1 MRATTGVVSF
11 VLSVLLLLP
20 LPAVAQQMAEIEGK
34 VVDPDGLG
42 IPGATVTATNDGTGL
57 VRTSVTGPA
66 GSYVINL
73 MPPGTYTILVE
84 MSGFLRVTRTG
95 VKLQAGQQATF
106 DWKMQ
111 LGALEEAVT
120 VLGDAPLVDRSSNTV
135 GGTLSEREMEEV
147 PSNFRN
153 FTALTA
159 LVPGITP
166 SPATSSFEGGSVS
179 ANGSPSNSNV
189 YLIDGTY
196 NNDDRLGSNAPQVRV
211 VLDTITEYQ
220 VLGNQYSVE
229 YGGGVGAIM
238 NMVTRGGTNTFAGR
252 VYTYFRDDKLNTRSA
267 FLKEGVAKPDER
279 TLQTGFAIGGP
290 IVRNR
295 AHFQFSFERDREV
308 LAGFKGMPAIAA
320 PLARDFL
327 AEFEVTAYNA
337 FARGDVQITGN
348 MFANARYIVETA
360 ATVGEQHHEDPSLPD
375 SKRLEGDYDDVLN
388 VSITNVLGDRASNVL
403 RIGRITENL
412 AGSGSRADYYKEKVT
427 QRNWFRGFDGRDQ
440 FDIGQLNTHPAYWAG
455 RGGAGAYTEIYT
467 HTFDNTFSYF
477 KPTKMGDHTL
487 KAGGGYSTHAADP
500 RSTVDSGNFVFTTDR
515 PFDPAN
521 RATYPTEFTSQ
532 IGPAG
537 VNTFDVV
544 SRDHRYYA
552 FFEDRWRPANRVTLN
567 LGVRYDYQHLTS
579 DSKNDFAPRV
589 GVVWDM
595 AGNGKTVI
603 RGGFGRFNT
612 TVPIA
617 LELDLLQSG
626 LITKF
631 PTITITDPTSPVLN
645 PDMITDSAGNP
656 GVAVLSA
663 AGKATLRALRDQL
676 LTGQIFSRDPLV
688 DGRDLQMMYTLG
700 WSAGVA
706 RELAGGMAITADYVA
721 NVSRDQLGRIDINEP
736 VNGVR
741 PGVGVIDPNAEIIPD
756 IARRT
761 NFRRV
766 LQYQTREEFNG
777 DYKSLQIGLVKRY
790 ANRWSM
796 RHAYTLQRGNYVG
809 LGNQGGRRVWLDND
823 LRADYGRFAGDRKH
837 VLVMSG
843 TVSPWSTLTIAA
855 TMSALSG
862 LPINETVGRD
872 RNADT
877 DSNNDRPVAG
887 VDDLLMPIRS
897 ALDSQ
902 GRAVINGLEGP
913 GTFDVALSFRYA
925 VPLGGVRHLDLSWDI
940 FNVTNR
946 LNFQNPTGNRASD
959 LFMVPNTVSFPRQMQ
974 LGVRFRF

>member
-1 MRATTGVVSF
+1 MRSTNGVVIF
-11 VLSVLLLLP
+11 MLSVLLLLP
-20 LPAVAQQMAEIEGK
+20 LPTVAQQMAEIDGK

-42 IPGATVTATNDGTGL
+42 IPGATVSATNDGTGL

-66 GSYVINL
+66 GSYVINQL
-73 MPPGTYTILVE
+73 PPGTYTILVE
-84 MSGFLRVTRTG
+84 ISGFSRVTRSG

-106 DWKMQ
+106 DWKLR

-120 VLGDAPLVDRSSNTV
+120 VMGDAPLVDRSSNTV
-135 GGTLSEREMEEV
+135 GATLSEREMEEV

-153 FTALTA
+153 FLTLTA

-166 SPATSSFEGGSVS
+166 SATTSSFEGGSVS

-189 YLIDGTY
+189 YLIDGMY

-211 VLDTITEYQ
+211 VLDTVTEYQ

-238 NMVTRGGTNTFAGR
+238 NMITRSGTNTFAGR
-252 VYTYFRDDKLNTRSA
+252 VYTYFRDDKFNTRSA
-267 FLKEGVAKPDER
+267 FLKEGVAKPDEL
-279 TLQTGFAIGGP
+279 TLQTGLAIGGP

-295 AHFQFSFERDREV
+295 AHFQFSFERAREIM
-308 LAGFKGMPAIAA
+308 AGFKGMPAIAA
-320 PLARDFL
+320 PLARDFF
-327 AEFEVTAYNA
+327 AEFKVMAYNA
-337 FARGDVQITGN
+337 FVRGDLQITGN
-348 MFANARYIVETA
+348 MFASARYIVETA
-360 ATVGEQHHEDPSLPD
+360 ATVGDAHHEDPSLPD
-375 SKRLEGDYDDVLN
+375 SKRLEGDYDDIFN
-388 VSITNVLGDRASNVL
+388 VSVTNVLGNRASNVL
-403 RIGRITENL
+403 RIGRISEKL

-440 FDIGQLNTHPAYWAG
+440 FDIGQLNTHPSYWAG

-467 HTFDNTFSYF
+467 HTFDNTFTYF
-477 KPTKMGDHTL
+477 KPTGWGNHTL

-500 RSTVDSGNFVFTTDR
+500 RSTVDSGNFTFTTDV
-515 PFDPAN
+515 PFNPAI

-532 IGPAG
+532 VGPAG

-544 SRDHRYYA
+544 SRDRRFYG
-552 FFEDRWRPANRVTLN
+552 FVEDRWRPVSRVTLN
-567 LGVRYDYQHLTS
+567 LGLRYDYQHLTP
-579 DSKNDFAPRV
+579 DSKDDFAPRV

-631 PTITITDPTSPVLN
+631 PTLTITDRNSPVLN
-645 PDMITDSAGNP
+645 PDMTTDSAGNP

-676 LTGQIFSRDPLV
+676 LAGQIFSRDPIV
-688 DGRDLQMMYTLG
+688 NGRDLQMMYTLA

-706 RELAGGMAITADYVA
+706 RELAVGMAITADYVA

-736 VNGVR
+736 VNRVR
-741 PGVGVIDPNAEIIPD
+741 PGVAVFDPSGEIIPEV
-756 IARRT
+756 ARRT

-766 LQYQTREEFNG
+766 TQYQTRKEFNG
-777 DYKSLQIGLVKRY
+777 DYKSLQVGFVKRY

-809 LGNQGGRRVWLDND
+809 LGNQGGRRVWLDD
-823 LRADYGRFAGDRKH
+823 DIRADYGRFAGDRKH
-837 VLVMSG
+837 VLSMSG
-843 TVSPWSTLTIAA
+843 TVSPWSTLTIAGTLTA
-855 TMSALSG
+855 MSGS
-862 LPINETVGRD
+862 PINETVGRD
-872 RNADT
+872 TNNDT

-887 VDDLLMPIRS
+887 VDDLLIPIRS
-897 ALDSQ
+897 ALDSK
-902 GRAVINGLEGP
+902 GRAVINGLQGP
-913 GTFDVALSFRYA
+913 GSFNVALSFRYA
-925 VPLGGVRHLDLSWDI
+925 VPLGGAKNIDISVDI

-946 LNFQNPTGNRASD
+946 LNFQNPVGNRASGS
-959 LFMVPNTVSFPRQMQ
+959 FMVPNTVSVSRQMQ